1 MIKVM
6 SIFGTRPEAIKM
18 APLVKELERRKK
30 IESIVCVTAQ
40 HREMLDQ
47 VLNTFDIKPNYDLN
61 IMKQGQSLADVT
73 TRALVGLEEV
83 IKEVKPDIVL
93 VHGDTTTTFAGALAA
108 FYNQV
113 AIGHVEAGLRTYD
126 KYSPFPE
133 EMNRQCVDRMT
144 DMYFAPTEISKNNLL
159 KENIDE
165 SKIYITGNTA
175 IDAMSTTV
183 DENYTHPEL
192 EWIKP
197 GEKMILLTAHRRE
210 NLGEPMRH
218 IFRGIKRIV
227 DEFDDVKVIYPI
239 HMNPR
244 VREVANEVFGDADRV
259 KLIEPLEVFD
269 FHNFQ
274 NKSYIILTDSGG
286 IQEEAPSLGKPVL
299 VLRDT
304 TERPEG
310 IAAGTLKLVGTDEK
324 VIYEET
330 KKLLTNKEDY
340 EKMSKAS
347 NPYGDGHASERIVD
361 AIEKYFNTFI
371 SLQFYY
377 KGKWINNQEEI
388 FI

>member
-1 MIKVM
+1 MNKIKVM

-18 APLVKELERRKK
+18 APLVKELEKRKE

-47 VLNTFDIKPNYDLN
+47 VLETFDIKPDYDLN
-61 IMKQGQSLADVT
+61 IMKQGQTLGDVT
-73 TRALVGLEEV
+73 TRALNGVEAV
-83 IKEVKPDIVL
+83 IKECNPDIVL

-133 EMNRQCVDRMT
+133 EMNRQMVDCMT
-144 DMYFAPTEISKNNLL
+144 DMYFAPTGLSKSNLL
-159 KENIDE
+159 KENINED
-165 SKIYITGNTA
+165 KIYITGNTA

-192 EWIKP
+192 DWIKDN
-197 GEKMILLTAHRRE
+197 ERMILLTAHRRE
-210 NLGEPMRH
+210 NLGDPMRN
-218 IFRGIKRIV
+218 IFKAIRRIL
-227 DEFDDVKVIYPI
+227 DENEDIKVIYPI
-239 HMNPR
+239 HKNPK
-244 VREVANEVFGDADRV
+244 VREIANEIFEGCNRL

-274 NKSYIILTDSGG
+274 NKSYMILTDSGG

-310 IAAGTLKLVGTDEK
+310 IEAGTLKLVGTDEEI
-324 VIYEET
+324 IYQET
-330 KKLLTNKEDY
+330 KKLLEDNDEY
-340 EKMSKAS
+340 KKMSKAS

-361 AIEKYFNTFI
+361 AIIKKFKIGE
-371 SLQFYY
+371 
-377 KGKWINNQEEI
+377 
-388 FI
+388 

>member
-1 MIKVM
+1 MSKIKVM

-18 APLVKELERRKK
+18 APLVKELEKRKE

-47 VLNTFDIKPNYDLN
+47 VLETFKIKPDYDLN
-61 IMKQGQSLADVT
+61 IMKQGQTLSEIT
-73 TRALVGLEEV
+73 TRVLMGLEDV

-133 EMNRQCVDRMT
+133 EMNRQMVDCMT
-144 DMYFAPTEISKNNLL
+144 DMYFAPTSLSKENLL
-159 KENIDE
+159 KQNIDE
-165 SKIYITGNTA
+165 EKIYVTGNTA
-175 IDAMSTTV
+175 IDAMKTTV
-183 DENYTHPEL
+183 LKDYKNEVL
-192 EWIKP
+192 DWASDSR
-197 GEKMILLTAHRRE
+197 MILLTAHRRE
-210 NLGEPMRH
+210 NIGEPMHR
-218 IFRGIKRIV
+218 IFKGIRKIV
-227 DEFDDVKVIYPI
+227 DEFNDVKVIYPI
-239 HMNPR
+239 HLNPK
-244 VREVANEVFGDADRV
+244 VREIANEEFKGCDRV

-274 NKSYIILTDSGG
+274 NKSYLILSDSGG

-310 IAAGTLKLVGTDEK
+310 IEAGTLKLVGTDED
-324 VIYEET
+324 VIYNET
-330 KKLLTNKEDY
+330 KLLLTDKKKKK
-340 EKMSKAS
+340 KMSKAS
-347 NPYGDGHASERIVD
+347 NPYGDGHASERIAD
-361 AIEKYFNTFI
+361 AIIERFSN
-371 SLQFYY
+371 
-377 KGKWINNQEEI
+377 E
-388 FI
+388 